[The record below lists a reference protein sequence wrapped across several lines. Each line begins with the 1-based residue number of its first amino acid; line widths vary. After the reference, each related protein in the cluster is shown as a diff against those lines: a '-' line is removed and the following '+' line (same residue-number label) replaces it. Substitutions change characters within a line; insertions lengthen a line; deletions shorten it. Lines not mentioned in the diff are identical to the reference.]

1 MPEVKWAYMGFPG
14 IKVGFGAPTLG
25 IKANWDP
32 YWEAHVFVNWH
43 INPAKAGPRTVFR
56 ATL

>member
-1 MPEVKWAYMGFPG
+1 MGFPG
-14 IKVGFGAPTLG
+14 IKVGFGVPILG

-43 INPAKAGPRTVFR
+43 INPAKARPSHGV
-56 ATL
+56 